1 MKNRRILSLITA
13 VNSFV
18 IAAAYFFAC
27 VIFAVKFND
36 VLDFNS
42 GVFENLFGVELLKAA
57 GINAFVAVTG
67 ILLSFA
73 LGLYRVGVGY
83 YYIKV
88 SRGDDTFYMQRE
100 KGVIGCSVGSFIV
113 LIAYKFLVGGLKGYA
128 PSLLPFAIVVIA
140 LYAVGILLPMI
151 ELVLFEIKL
160 KKKKID
166 IASDEKGSTVA
177 EIKETLEGESDD
189 VKSE

>member
-1 MKNRRILSLITA
+1 MKNKRVLSLITA

-42 GVFENLFGVELLKAA
+42 GAFENLFGVELLKAA
-57 GINAFVAVTG
+57 GINAFVAITG

-73 LGLYRVGVGY
+73 LGLYRLGVGY

-88 SRGDDTFYMQRE
+88 SSGDDAFYMQRE
-100 KGVIGCSVGSFIV
+100 KGIIGYSVGSIIV
-113 LIAYKFLVGGLKGYA
+113 VVAYKFVVSWLKGYA
-128 PSLLPFAIVVIA
+128 PFLLPFAICVIA
-140 LYAVGILLPMI
+140 LYSVGVVLPLI
-151 ELVLFEIKL
+151 ELVLFEMKL
-160 KKKKID
+160 KKKKSD
-166 IASDEKGSTVA
+166 IVGEEKGSTVA
-177 EIKETLEGESDD
+177 EIKETLESGSDD